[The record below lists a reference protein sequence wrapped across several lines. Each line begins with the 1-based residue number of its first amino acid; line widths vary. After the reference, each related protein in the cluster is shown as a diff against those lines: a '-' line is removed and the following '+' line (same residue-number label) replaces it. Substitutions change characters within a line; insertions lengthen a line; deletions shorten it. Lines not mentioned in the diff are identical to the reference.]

1 MNHDTVI
8 VGGGSAGCVLANR
21 LSADPGR
28 EVLLLEAGPDFPSEA
43 DLPEDVRLA
52 LYAPQSHS
60 WDYVS
65 EPDRYG
71 HAVPVPRG
79 KIIGGSS
86 SINYCFALRAR
97 PSDHDAWVAAGN
109 PGWSYDEVLPYYR
122 AMESYAHGDARW
134 HGRDG
139 EYRIDPGD
147 GNSLTEAAE
156 ASKKAAVALGYGLVD
171 DVNAPGEPGCGL
183 APLSAWDGVRQST
196 AITYLDPVRH
206 RPNLTVRGDTLV
218 DRVLFDEA
226 ESRATGVLLAGG
238 EIVTAQRV
246 ILSAGAYNTPLLL
259 MRSGIGDRDE
269 LDAHG
274 IDVLVEAP
282 GVGKTLMEHPV
293 MWTVFAAREPRGE
306 MSTMY
311 QVALSA
317 RSGAAE
323 RDYDIHV
330 LPSAVVPTEVL
341 PPNFVPPSPTH
352 PTGWDMVFFVAC
364 VQPVSRGSVRLGGLS
379 PADAPVIDL
388 SLYSDPRDAEV
399 VAAGA
404 RGARPRRRAARRT
417 GAAVGPPGHRAS
429 AGRGR
434 RRCRSRRGRGAHSFA
449 LQPRLRDRAHGTGR
463 GCDGGGGRRLPGQG
477 CARAVRGRCLGAARD
492 PPGPHQPD
500 HDRTG
505 REVRGNRRR
514 PSAGHT

>member
-43 DLPEDVRLA
+43 DLPDDVRLA

-147 GNSLTEAAE
+147 WNSLSEAAE

-171 DVNAPGEPGCGL
+171 DVNAPGEPGFGL

-226 ESRATGVLLAGG
+226 ASRATGVLLAGG
-238 EIVTAQRV
+238 EIVTAKRV

-259 MRSGIGDRDE
+259 MRSGVGDRDE
-269 LDAHG
+269 LGAHG
-274 IDVLVEAP
+274 IDVLAEAP
-282 GVGKTLMEHPV
+282 GVGKNLMEHPV

-311 QVALSA
+311 QVALSV

-323 RDYDIHV
+323 HDYDIHV

-341 PPNFVPPSPTH
+341 PPNFVPPSQAH

-388 SLYSDPRDAEV
+388 GLYSDPRDAEV
-399 VAAGA
+399 VAEAV
-404 RGARPRRRAARRT
+404 RVARRL
-417 GAAVGPPGHRAS
+417 AATEPLSDLLV
-429 AGRGR
+429 
-434 RRCRSRRGRGAHSFA
+434 
-449 LQPRLRDRAHGTGR
+449 TE
-463 GCDGGGGRRLPGQG
+463 RLPGADVADADLAEAVARTPSLYNHG
-477 CARAVRGRCLGAARD
+477 CGTVRMGPDEDVMAVVDGACRVRGVQELFVVDASVLPAIPRVPINPTTIALAEKFAAEL
-492 PPGPHQPD
+492 HK
-500 HDRTG
+500 
-505 REVRGNRRR
+505 
-514 PSAGHT
+514 AG